1 MSTPYRAPDSPAATP
16 SSAAHVPVGWADRL
30 RRLVL
35 DVRLVAN
42 DHIELAVL
50 EAQRA
55 SQVLVRSIAAAV
67 VISMLVATAWLG
79 LVVALVVWL
88 AEHMPLP
95 VALLIGA
102 GACLVLAGVIGWW
115 VVKHAPEMM
124 FSATL
129 RQLKATAKAEDE
141 AERDDDGDDQDKVE
155 DRDPVTTRSAT
166 P

>member
-1 MSTPYRAPDSPAATP
+1 MPLAPPSRAPF
-16 SSAAHVPVGWADRL
+16 SSAVPPSAAAHHPSGWADRV
-30 RRLVL
+30 RRLAL

-50 EAQRA
+50 ETQRA

-67 VISMLVATAWLG
+67 VISVLVATAWLS
-79 LVVALVVWL
+79 LVVAIVVWL

-95 VALLIGA
+95 AALLIGA
-102 GACLVLAGVIGWW
+102 AACLVLAGGIAWW

-124 FSATL
+124 FEATL

-141 AERDDDGDDQDKVE
+141 AERDEDDDDATNKQDDK
-155 DRDPVTTRSAT
+155 TRSAT
-166 P
+166 Q